1 MEKKEKK
8 VITVLFSR
16 YHTFMANFLHFVS
29 GRGYTHASLALD
41 EDDEYF
47 YSFNSKGFRKEY
59 PKKHKNRNEKCVG
72 YRLEISKEAYE
83 RIKSAIEKFEAKK
96 DKLYYSNFGIFC
108 CFLQIPY
115 KKKDYYFCSQFVV
128 EMLQM
133 ASEIKL
139 KKKASLYMP
148 HQLLKEIKNQLCI
161 REVVYNP
168 L

>member
-1 MEKKEKK
+1 MEKK

-16 YHTFMANFLHFVS
+16 YHTFMANFLHIVS

-41 EDDEYF
+41 EEDEYF

-59 PKKHKNRNEKCVG
+59 PKKHKNRNKKCVG

-83 RIKSAIEKFEAKK
+83 RIKEAIAKFEEKK
-96 DKLYYSNFGIFC
+96 DKLCYSNLGLVC
-108 CFLQIPY
+108 CFFQIPY

-128 EMLQM
+128 EMLQL
-133 ASEIKL
+133 AGEIKL

-148 HQLLKEIKNQLCI
+148 HQLLKEIKKQLCV

-168 L
+168 I

>member
-1 MEKKEKK
+1 MEKK

-16 YHTFMANFLHFVS
+16 YHTFMANFLHIVS

-41 EDDEYF
+41 AEDEYF

-59 PKKHKNRNEKCVG
+59 PKKHKNRNAKCVG
-72 YRLEISKEAYE
+72 YRLEISKEAYD
-83 RIKSAIEKFEAKK
+83 RIKAAIEKFEEKK
-96 DKLYYSNFGIFC
+96 DELYYSNMGIFC
-108 CFLQIPY
+108 CFFQIPY
-115 KKKDYYFCSQFVV
+115 KKKNYYFCSQFVV
-128 EMLQM
+128 EMLQL
-133 ASEIKL
+133 AGEIKL

-148 HQLLKEIKNQLCI
+148 HQLLREIKKQLCI

>member
-1 MEKKEKK
+1 MEKK

-16 YHTFMANFLHFVS
+16 YHTFMANFLHIVS

-41 EDDEYF
+41 EADEYF

-59 PKKHKNRNEKCVG
+59 PKKHKNRNKKCVG

-83 RIKSAIEKFEAKK
+83 KLQSAIRKFEEKA
-96 DKLYYSNFGIFC
+96 DTFSYSNLGLVM
-108 CFLQIPY
+108 CFLRIPY
-115 KKKDYYFCSQFVV
+115 KKQGYYFCSQFVA

-133 ASEIKL
+133 VGEIKL
-139 KKKASLYMP
+139 KKNASLYMP
-148 HQLLKEIKNQLCI
+148 HQLLREIKKQLCI